1 MSVITRTVWI
11 PGRSKQGIFWKMER
25 FNRFATPFVK
35 IGYLLSAVSKPMLGM
50 PTLKWWIFPKARVFG
65 FHRSLDTAGAMPG
78 QVAGREYKQ
87 LVTGLLW
94 SSYGSQLTF
103 MPTAGVAVLVVLY
116 FLS

>member
-1 MSVITRTVWI
+1 M
-11 PGRSKQGIFWKMER
+11 
-25 FNRFATPFVK
+25 
-35 IGYLLSAVSKPMLGM
+35 
-50 PTLKWWIFPKARVFG
+50 
-65 FHRSLDTAGAMPG
+65 DTASAMPG
-78 QVAGREYKQ
+78 PVAGREYKQ